1 MAPTRLARLSQWSSF
16 GERALLNRQL
26 RFAGVRAT
34 SAQLKCLAI
43 DKQTFEDALGPLQYL
58 LPRQNYS
65 PAKPKAGGGKA
76 RFSRRE

>member
-1 MAPTRLARLSQWSSF
+1 MLST
-16 GERALLNRQL
+16 RQL

-58 LPRQNYS
+58 LGQKARANAGGAAPKQ
-65 PAKPKAGGGKA
+65 KPKGA